1 MRCAITTRRTRI
13 SDGMKEVIAKKVEG
27 FQRLDDTVRSCEVVV
42 EKEGVANELGLRL
55 HTGNGILYVD
65 AQAGNVGKALD
76 KAVERMERR
85 LAKRSDKKVDRR
97 FNRLP
102 IKKLELEAEPIPSR

>member
-1 MRCAITTRRTRI
+1 
-13 SDGMKEVIAKKVEG
+13 MKEVIAKKVEG